1 MGRKGPGAKT
11 KTVLKSVSKW
21 EQFGSMQNLKFQTL
35 LNKNPPIVVVRCPDV
50 SGDDARVWNGQSGS
64 NFLVSGKQKAG
75 RDTAP
80 NQTTFPF
87 LKCKNNQRMLQHR
100 FSTFFTF
107 RNKFL

>member
-1 MGRKGPGAKT
+1 MGRKGPRAKT

-64 NFLVSGKQKAG
+64 NFLVSGKQKSRSG
-75 RDTAP
+75 HRTKP
-80 NQTTFPF
+80 NHFPI
-87 LKCKNNQRMLQHR
+87 LEMQK
-100 FSTFFTF
+100 
-107 RNKFL
+107 